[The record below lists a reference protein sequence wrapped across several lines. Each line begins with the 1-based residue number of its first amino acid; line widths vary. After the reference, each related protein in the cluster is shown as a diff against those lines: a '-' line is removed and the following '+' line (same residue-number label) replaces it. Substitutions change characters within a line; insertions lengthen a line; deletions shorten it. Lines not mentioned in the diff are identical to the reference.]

1 MLCVVCLYFI
11 HICFFFL
18 MIRRPPRSTRTD
30 TLFPYTTLFRS
41 FPNFTRAGDLEGP
54 DPRGV
59 GFSDIERL
67 PVRREADAVGRLHR
81 LHDLAYLAP
90 VRLRPVNESAIHVAR
105 AALAEIGEPEAAGV
119 IKNNVIGAVEAV
131 AVADVVEP
139 LDRSEE
145 RRGGKEG
152 FRTCRIRGWP

>member
-90 VRLRPVNESAIHVAR
+90 VRLRPVNESSIPVPR
-105 AALAEIGEPEAAGV
+105 AALAAIGEPEAAADL
-119 IKNNVIGAVEAV
+119 KHKVIGAVEA
-131 AVADVVEP
+131 AALASSGTP
-139 LDRSEE
+139 
-145 RRGGKEG
+145 
-152 FRTCRIRGWP
+152 P